1 MLKRLALFAV
11 AATGTVFPATAQIQ
25 NSPQAIQSTEPVEED
40 PALTPPARTPV
51 DPVDQFGQRQTREG
65 IAKETGIEPLGRINN
80 RIQNRVEARLRNRI
94 DRNYNPQANAI
105 SPFVVAGDQ
114 ARVTG
119 ATRTKR

>member
-1 MLKRLALFAV
+1 MLKHLALFAV
-11 AATGTVFPATAQIQ
+11 AATGTMCPATAQIQ
-25 NSPQAIQSTEPVEED
+25 KSPQTIQSTEPVDED
-40 PALTPPARTPV
+40 PTLAPPARTPV

-94 DRNYNPQANAI
+94 DRNYNPQANTI

-114 ARVTG
+114 ARVIG
-119 ATRTKR
+119 AARPKR